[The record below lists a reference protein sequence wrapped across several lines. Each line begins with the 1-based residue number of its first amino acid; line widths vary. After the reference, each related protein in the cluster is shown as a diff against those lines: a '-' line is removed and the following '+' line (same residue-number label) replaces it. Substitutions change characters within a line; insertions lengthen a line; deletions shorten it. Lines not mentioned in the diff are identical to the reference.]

1 MTDTTPT
8 PRSTDESG
16 AGNAPTASPTGL
28 RIGAL
33 TLILLLSGVVAL
45 FAFRRNSSVANDAT
59 ERTVAVGKG
68 ATVKIATVDSSPS
81 ARHLVLLG
89 EARPYESVTLYAKVS
104 GYLRDVRVDKGS
116 HVGAGDV
123 IATIESPETDRA
135 YAGAKA
141 EYDNKMQIAKR
152 VTQLR
157 AKNFVSAQE
166 AEQAEADAAIAGER
180 LGALQE
186 QRAYETLK
194 APFAGTVTARFAD
207 PGALMQSAATSQTSA
222 LPVATVS
229 QTNRLRVMV
238 YLDQG
243 DASAVRAG
251 TRATISLDERPAF
264 HLTAKVARVSGELDA
279 KSRKMLAEID
289 VPNQDGAIVPGGFV
303 RVTLDLAQPS
313 LPQAPTEALIVRK
326 SGTFVAVVGTN
337 GYARLRPVQVAAND
351 GRTVTFLSGVRTGE
365 KVALSLG
372 AGSGDS
378 VQVQGAR

>member
-1 MTDTTPT
+1 MTDFTPG
-8 PRSTDESG
+8 PRASG
-16 AGNAPTASPTGL
+16 HDHANEAPTSSPTGL
-28 RIGAL
+28 RVGAL
-33 TLILLLSGVVAL
+33 TLILLLGGIVTL
-45 FAFRRNSSVANDAT
+45 FAFRRHTSVADDAT
-59 ERTVAVGKG
+59 ARVSAVGKG
-68 ATVKIATVDSSPS
+68 ATVKIATVDRSPS
-81 ARHLVLLG
+81 ARQLVLLG

-116 HVGAGDV
+116 RVNAGDV

-141 EYDNKMQIAKR
+141 DYDNKMQIAKR

-157 AKNFVSAQE
+157 ARNFVSAQE

-186 QRAYETLK
+186 QQAYETLK

-222 LPVATVS
+222 LPVVTVS

-243 DASAVRAG
+243 DASAVHAG

-264 HLTAKVARVSGELDA
+264 HMTANVSRVSGELDA
-279 KSRKMLAEID
+279 KSRKMLAELD
-289 VPNQDGAIVPGGFV
+289 VANNDGAIVPGGFV
-303 RVTLDLAQPS
+303 RVTLDITQPS

-326 SGTFVAVVGTN
+326 SGTFVAVVGAD

-351 GRTVTFLSGVRTGE
+351 GRTVTFVSGVTMGE

-378 VQVQGAR
+378 VLVQGAR